1 MNYELQ
7 WKKVLIYYLGKELPI
22 GTYRWM
28 GTVHR
33 QICSTFAQLLLK
45 FEAINTGMCTLHT
58 VLDRYPCSYTPREL
72 GPGGPTMQGL

>member
-1 MNYELQ
+1 
-7 WKKVLIYYLGKELPI
+7 
-22 GTYRWM
+22 M

-58 VLDRYPCSYTPREL
+58 VLDRYQCSYTPREL